1 MPLEGELLV
10 QLIWNGQHVERVMVR
25 STRPST
31 LARVLVGMTPTS
43 VLATVPLLFSIC
55 ARAQGAAAA
64 SALNAAR
71 AMEVSDANERELDVL
86 LETVQE
92 YFWRLLIDWPE
103 AMAQRPVTTPVATAR
118 RLIEA
123 SLSNADGARGQEGAL
138 AISELAAALSASATE
153 SIYGL
158 PPAAWLALDE
168 RSFQAWIDEP
178 PTLPARLLGEL
189 LSDMPRLGC
198 SEVALMPEVAEDQLI
213 NVVAPAMVRDPAFAR
228 LPTWNGAPVETG
240 VLARV
245 RSEARVAAIM
255 ERCGNSVGTRMAA
268 RLVELALML
277 NELGHPKPGRLR
289 IQAVRLAADEGLAA
303 VQTARGLLLHRARV
317 ADGRVADYEIV
328 APTEW
333 NFHPEGALAHGIAE
347 LTADSESA
355 LKQQARL
362 AVQALDPCVV
372 CRIEVG
378 HA

>member
-1 MPLEGELLV
+1 
-10 QLIWNGQHVERVMVR
+10 
-25 STRPST
+25 
-31 LARVLVGMTPTS
+31 MTPTS

-55 ARAQGAAAA
+55 ARAQSAAAA
-64 SALNAAR
+64 SALDAAR
-71 AMEVSDANERELDVL
+71 AANLSDADARELDVL

-92 YFWRLLIDWPE
+92 YFWRLLIDWPQ
-103 AMAQRPVTTPVATAR
+103 AMERDPVTTPVATAR

-123 SLSNADGARGQEGAL
+123 ILRNAGGARGQARAL
-138 AISELAAALSASATE
+138 AIRELAAALSATATE

-168 RSFQAWIDEP
+168 RSFQAWINEP

-228 LPTWNGAPVETG
+228 LPTWNGVPVETG

-277 NELGHPKPGRLR
+277 NELGHAKPGRLR
-289 IQAVRLAADEGLAA
+289 IQAVPLAADEGLAA